1 MKGCDPGLGA
11 FEYSNLATVPG
22 GRSMGQLPKP
32 LKAHL
37 LIPSAVQVSQ
47 GCRLGGSQLQLRFPK
62 RVSIQGLLRSS
73 QHQTLHKVLRARMP
87 LPNSVKSVTLSVLC
101 SALCSAV
108 LTLSMCMTDSVQLER
123 GFQGKI
129 APTQKRNGDPVQGS

>member
-1 MKGCDPGLGA
+1 
-11 FEYSNLATVPG
+11 
-22 GRSMGQLPKP
+22 MGQLPKQ

-47 GCRLGGSQLQLRFPK
+47 DCRLGGSQLQLRFPK
-62 RVSIQGLLRSS
+62 RVSIQGLLRTS
-73 QHQTLHKVLRARMP
+73 QHQTLHKVLTTRMP

-108 LTLSMCMTDSVQLER
+108 QTVSMRAVHDLQYAA
-123 GFQGKI
+123 GKEFS
-129 APTQKRNGDPVQGS
+129 GGSHPNSEEKW